1 MDRSSKSAP
10 EQHIC
15 VGLLAHVDAGKTT
28 LSEAML
34 YETGRLKRLGRV
46 DHQDAFLDTHSL
58 ERARGITIF
67 SKQARLQVGS
77 LDITLLDTPG
87 HVDFSTETERTLQ
100 VLDYA
105 ILIISGTDGVQAH
118 TETLWQL
125 LRRYHIPTFL
135 FLNKMDLAGANTAG
149 LMGELKR
156 QLSDG
161 CVDFSQPPA
170 VIAEEAALC
179 SEETLETYLRTGQLS
194 REELA
199 AQIAQE
205 RLFPCFP
212 GSALKLSGIQA
223 LLLGLERLA
232 HAPSHPSEFA
242 ARVYKIGRDAQGN
255 RLTYLKVTGGCL
267 RVRTPLS
274 YCLPNGETVEEKVKE
289 LRFYSGAKFET
300 GGEAPAG
307 CICAALGLSQTYP
320 GQNLG
325 AASGALPPLLEPVMT
340 YRLRPPDGCDPAL
353 LLPKLRQLEEED
365 PQLHIVW
372 DNRLG
377 EIRAQLM
384 GQVQIEILRSLV
396 QERFDTAIEVE
407 AGRILYRE
415 TIAAPVE
422 GVGHFE
428 PLRHY
433 AEVHLLLEP
442 LPLGSGLVFDSQCS
456 EDVLERSWQRLIL
469 THLQEKTHLGVLTGA
484 PITDMKITLATGR
497 AHLKHTEGGDFRQ
510 ATYRALRQGLMQAKS
525 ILLEPYYR
533 FRLSLPQAQVGR
545 AIGDLRAMSAT
556 FTQEQAGDLAV
567 LTGSVPV
574 SSLGSY
580 AMEVAAYTRG
590 RGRLTCSPGGYTPC
604 QNQEQ
609 VVAEIGYDP
618 EADLENTP
626 DSVFCAH
633 GAGFPVKWQEV
644 PSYMHLESCLRPAAP
659 ATQSPPPP
667 RRGNLDDRELEAIME
682 REFVPIRRPVY
693 QPSSPPPAVPTPEP
707 GPPRKEYLIVDGY
720 NILFAWEELAL
731 LAREDLE
738 MARNQL
744 MDILS
749 NYCGYKNREVILVF
763 DGYRVK
769 GSRGERFRYH
779 NLYVVYTRENETGDM
794 YIEALVQGI
803 GKHDRVWVATSD
815 SLVQLS
821 AFRSGVL
828 RLSARELK
836 AEVTATRGEMTALLE
851 AMDRAE
857 AIARQQEKRARIPD
871 EILRLLPD

>member
-1 MDRSSKSAP
+1 MDRSSKSVP

-67 SKQARLQVGS
+67 SKQARLQAGT
-77 LDITLLDTPG
+77 LALTLLDTPG
-87 HVDFSTETERTLQ
+87 HVDFSAEMERTLQ

-105 ILIISGTDGVQAH
+105 ILVISGTDGVQAH

-135 FLNKMDLAGANTAG
+135 FLNKMDLAGASRDR

-161 CVDFSQPPA
+161 CIDFSQSPEI
-170 VIAEEAALC
+170 IAEEAALC
-179 SEETLETYLRTGQLS
+179 SEEALDVYLRTGQVPQT
-194 REELA
+194 ELA
-199 AQIAQE
+199 ALIARE
-205 RLFPCFP
+205 LLFPCFP
-212 GSALKLSGIQA
+212 GSALKLGGVQG

-232 HAPSHPSEFA
+232 TPPAYPSEFA
-242 ARVYKIGRDAQGN
+242 ARVYQIGRDAQGN

-267 RVRTPLS
+267 RVRAPLS
-274 YCLPNGETVEEKVKE
+274 YCLPSGERLEEKIKE

-300 GGEAPAG
+300 GTQAPAG
-307 CICAALGLSQTYP
+307 CICAVLGLSQTHP
-320 GQNLG
+320 GQSLG
-325 AASGALPPLLEPVMT
+325 VEAGALPPLLEPVMA
-340 YRLRPPDGCDPAL
+340 YRLRPPQGCDPAQ

-372 DNRLG
+372 DSRLG

-384 GQVQIEILRSLV
+384 GQVQIEVLRSLV
-396 QERFDTAIEVE
+396 LERFDTAIEVE
-407 AGRILYRE
+407 EGRILYKE

-442 LPLGSGLVFDSQCS
+442 LPQGSGLVFDSQCS

-469 THLQEKTHLGVLTGA
+469 THLREKTHLGVLTGA
-484 PITDMKITLATGR
+484 PITDMKITLAAGR

-510 ATYRALRQGLMQAKS
+510 ATYRALRQGLMQAQS
-525 ILLEPYYR
+525 ILLEPYYH

-545 AIGDLRAMSAT
+545 AIGDLRAMSAS
-556 FTQEQAGDLAV
+556 FSQEQAEELAV

-574 SSLGSY
+574 SALGSY

-590 RGRLTCSPGGYTPC
+590 RGHLSCSPGGYAPC
-604 QNQEQ
+604 RNQEQ
-609 VVAEIGYDP
+609 IVAETGYDP
-618 EADLENTP
+618 EADLDNSP

-644 PSYMHLESCLRPAAP
+644 PAYMHLESCLRPP
-659 ATQSPPPP
+659 SPEAPPP

-682 REFVPIRRPVY
+682 REFGPIRRPVY
-693 QPSSPPPAVPTPEP
+693 QSPSPPPAIAKPELL
-707 GPPRKEYLIVDGY
+707 PPRKEYLIVDGY
-720 NILFAWEELAL
+720 NILFAWEELAS

-738 MARNQL
+738 SARNKL

-769 GSRGERFRYH
+769 GSRGERFQYH

-794 YIEALVQGI
+794 YIESLVRGI

-815 SLVQLS
+815 SLIQLS
-821 AFRSGVL
+821 AFRTGVL

-836 AEVTATRGEMTALLE
+836 AEVDSACGEMTALLQ
-851 AMDRAE
+851 AMDRAQTV
-857 AIARQQEKRARIPD
+857 ARQQEKRGQIP
-871 EILRLLPD
+871 EKLLRLLPE

>member
-1 MDRSSKSAP
+1 MNHLPKNTP
-10 EQHIC
+10 KQHIC

-34 YETGRLKRLGRV
+34 YETGQLKQLGRV
-46 DHQDAFLDTHSL
+46 DHQDAFLDTYSL

-67 SKQARLQVGS
+67 SKQARLQTGTLS
-77 LDITLLDTPG
+77 MTLLDTPG

-179 SEETLETYLRTGQLS
+179 SEETLEAYLRTGQLS
-194 REELA
+194 QEELA
-199 AQIAQE
+199 AQIARE

-212 GSALKLSGIQA
+212 GSALKLSGVQE
-223 LLLGLERLA
+223 LLLGLEALTRT
-232 HAPSHPSEFA
+232 PSYPLEFA
-242 ARVYKIGRDAQGN
+242 ARVYQIGRDAQGN

-267 RVRTPLS
+267 RVRSTLS
-274 YCLPNGETVEEKVKE
+274 YCLPSGETVEEKVKE

-300 GGEAPAG
+300 GLEVPAG
-307 CICAALGLSQTYP
+307 YICAALGLSQTYP
-320 GQNLG
+320 GQSLG
-325 AASGALPPLLEPVMT
+325 AAADTLPPLLEPVMT
-340 YRLRPPDGCDPAL
+340 YRLCPPQGCDPAL

-384 GQVQIEILRSLV
+384 GQVQIEILQSLV

-407 AGRILYRE
+407 AGRILYKE

-442 LPLGSGLVFDSQCS
+442 LPAGSGLVFDTQCS
-456 EDVLERSWQRLIL
+456 EDILERSWQRLIL

-510 ATYRALRQGLMQAKS
+510 ATYRALRQGLMQAQS

-556 FTQEQAGDLAV
+556 FTQEQEGELAV

-590 RGRLTCSPGGYTPC
+590 RGRLSCSPGGYAPC

-609 VVAEIGYDP
+609 VIAEIGYDP

-633 GAGFPVKWQEV
+633 GAGFSVKWQEV
-644 PSYMHLESCLRPAAP
+644 PSYMHLESCLRPAPP
-659 ATQSPPPP
+659 ATQPPPPPP
-667 RRGNLDDRELEAIME
+667 RGSLDDRELEAIME
-682 REFVPIRRPVY
+682 REFGPIRRPVY

-720 NILFAWEELAL
+720 NILFAWEELAH

-738 MARNQL
+738 MARNRL

-803 GKHDRVWVATSD
+803 GSHDRVWVATSD

-836 AEVTATRGEMTALLE
+836 AEVTATRGEMNALLE

-857 AIARQQEKRARIPD
+857 TVARQQEKRARIPE